1 MYCGNDKYGLLH
13 IAKEHGEQRNRKGF
27 PPFIGNWRYI
37 AEYALAYP
45 ETVEYRQ
52 DNDTFT
58 VTRAIA
64 PTDGEG
70 NVIGTPTWRAVV
82 VVSASDG
89 KIITAFP
96 ESFKR

>member
-1 MYCGNDKYGLLH
+1 M
-13 IAKEHGEQRNRKGF
+13 ATQRL
-27 PPFIGNWRYI
+27 PPFIGNWRYLADYAI
-37 AEYALAYP
+37 AAALAYP

-52 DNDTFT
+52 ANDTFK

-70 NVIGTPTWRAVV
+70 NVIGPPMWQAVV
-82 VVSASDG
+82 KVSASDG

-96 ESFKR
+96 ENLS